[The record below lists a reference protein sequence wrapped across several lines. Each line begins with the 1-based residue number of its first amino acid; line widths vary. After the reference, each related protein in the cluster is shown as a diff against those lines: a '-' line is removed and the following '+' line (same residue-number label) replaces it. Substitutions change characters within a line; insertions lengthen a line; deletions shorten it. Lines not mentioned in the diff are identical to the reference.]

1 MRKIKEFKISLMQ
14 KDDKKELTLNNKA
27 KFIIKHSATLN
38 IKNLIEINKEYKN
51 YYDNDYSEFISESAS
66 LIYNDLN
73 NVNKKHKID
82 SIGIWII
89 FENGEFIDNSI
100 PTSVLDDIKK
110 YSMDDSINPI
120 KEFIKMTLN
129 EI

>member
-73 NVNKKHKID
+73 NVNKQHKID